1 MAYVFTRMCVLIR
14 CKWKQ
19 VEPMADNAKSKAL
32 ETQKVI
38 YVHIY
43 IYWIYLYLCALVCV
57 YNICVYT
64 RVYTSTLHVGAA
76 RAHG

>member
-38 YVHIY
+38 YVY
-43 IYWIYLYLCALVCV
+43 ILDLFVFVCV
-57 YNICVYT
+57 GVCV
-64 RVYTSTLHVGAA
+64 
-76 RAHG
+76 